1 MLVEVNANVSSTFA
15 TSFKPEFDAWTPIP
29 ELRKPNDKVVT
40 ILFISPLHVLYDT
53 PSFDP
58 VFEATSKVKRPNGDS
73 SEARYARGNPI
84 YGVLACVD
92 DYQLCNATDCWPL
105 EDREDAK
112 SRSIIDPAY
121 WHMHLTLE
129 RSNIY
134 DATAKRLGGSLVAS
148 RMLSQYSSP
157 GLATDH
163 WKTEATHWF
172 GTSLARIQF
181 DAWSIATGEGHD
193 IPTYYDATPDVVK
206 EGRLC
211 GRFKFKNPKF
221 TNIALVPLI
230 AFVLMPFY
238 TFIFQCKTADIAHF
252 VRCRLF
258 WKRFG
263 SCAWHAG
270 LPSPEAVNPLA
281 RDPEAA
287 SSAGTNGNTTGQAH
301 AGRNSSDSPGE
312 SSTIAVDSED
322 GDLSARHAFGTET
335 DIGNGNVTAR
345 ARRTKP
351 VASVLENRDMA
362 YRDEEDEGETVFEF
376 LILRPALW
384 AYQAVRNTR
393 KVD

>member
-1 MLVEVNANVSSTFA
+1 M
-15 TSFKPEFDAWTPIP
+15 
-29 ELRKPNDKVVT
+29 
-40 ILFISPLHVLYDT
+40 
-53 PSFDP
+53 
-58 VFEATSKVKRPNGDS
+58 KRPDGDS
-73 SEARYARGNPI
+73 SEPRYARGNPI

-92 DYQLCNATDCWPL
+92 EYQLCNATDCWPL
-105 EDREDAK
+105 EDRDNAK

-193 IPTYYDATPDVVK
+193 IPTYYEATPDVVK

-221 TNIALVPLI
+221 TNISPVPLI
-230 AFVLMPFY
+230 IFVLMPLY
-238 TFIFQCKTADIAHF
+238 TFIFHCKTADISHY

-263 SCAWHAG
+263 ACKRHAG
-270 LPSPEAVNPLA
+270 LPSPETANTLA
-281 RDPEAA
+281 RGPEEA
-287 SSAGTNGNTTGQAH
+287 SSAGTNGNTVGQAH
-301 AGRNSSDSPGE
+301 AGRSSSDRHGE
-312 SSTIAVDSED
+312 SSTIAVDVED
-322 GDLSARHAFGTET
+322 GNLSAQHAFGTES
-335 DIGNGNVTAR
+335 DLGNGNATAR
-345 ARRTKP
+345 ARRRKP
-351 VASVLENRDMA
+351 VASVLETRDIE
-362 YRDEEDEGETVFEF
+362 YRHEEDDGETVFEL
-376 LILRPALW
+376 LILRPTLW
-384 AYQAVRNTR
+384 AYKAVKNAR